1 MLVDP
6 DGLALVCA
14 ICGGLGFAVGWCGG
28 FMEAVRRRREF
39 DAEQRAFGVDSV
51 DGGKNG

>member
-6 DGLALVCA
+6 DGLALVRA

-39 DAEQRAFGVDSV
+39 DAEQRAAGVIAS
-51 DGGKNG
+51 DGGQR